1 MYKLCNISENGLTIY
16 CISILK
22 AIEMAN
28 HLKEEHSPYLQQH
41 ADNPVDW
48 YPWGEEAFQKARDE
62 HKPVFLS
69 IGYSSCHWCHVMEHE
84 SFQDDKTAKIL
95 NTYFV
100 SIKVDR
106 EERPDIDK
114 HFQSVYQLMNGRPG
128 GWPTSIFLTE
138 DLKPFYSATYIPD
151 EPKYGMMSFSS
162 LLEVIADKY
171 KNDKKV
177 LVSEAD
183 KILKHLNPKESKIQ
197 ATKLD
202 ESIMARVLKQ
212 AEQLFDSKEGGFN
225 KAPKF
230 PQASTLELL
239 LDLYRITDEKEALNM
254 SVQSLSSMARGG
266 LRDLVE
272 GGFCR
277 YSTDNE
283 WLVPHFEKMTYDNA
297 LLASVYLQAYHVT
310 HNTFYKD
317 VAFETLDFMLEK
329 MKENELFYSASDAD
343 TEGVE
348 GKYFVYT
355 YEKALKSF
363 SKAGIPPKA
372 QTKLAETLH
381 ITPQGNFEGKNIV
394 RVDDPAHLD
403 IPYYQEALAALRKQR
418 KEKRVYPFI
427 DTKVIVSWN
436 AMMVTSLFQAG
447 RVEKKYLKQAKKS
460 LDRLL
465 DTMYLNAQLFHS
477 VLIGKKPKIHAF
489 LEDYAYLGEAL
500 IEAYESTLD
509 ETYLIIAT
517 KLANNAIEKYYQ
529 HGKWKFSR
537 GEFETD
543 ADIYDS
549 SYPSSVATMVSL
561 LHSLSSLVDTVY
573 KKFVFK
579 TLEIHSYDVMRQPVS
594 TPKMTRMVIR
604 YLKDDI
610 IIKARQDLLIPHI
623 AQRDTI
629 TYPYTFFKNDTNDG
643 FMLCNSNSC
652 FGHEKDF
659 KGIVERVEKRRH
671 D

>member
-1 MYKLCNISENGLTIY
+1 
-16 CISILK
+16 
-22 AIEMAN
+22 MAN
-28 HLKEEHSPYLQQH
+28 HLQNEHSPYLQQH

-48 YPWGEEAFQKARDE
+48 YPWGEEAFRKARDE
-62 HKPVFLS
+62 HKPIFLS

-84 SFQDDKTAKIL
+84 SFRDEKTAKLL
-95 NTYFV
+95 NKYFV

-114 HFQSVYQLMNGRPG
+114 HFQNVYQLMNGRPG

-138 DLKPFYSATYIPD
+138 ELKPFYSATYIPD

-171 KNDKKV
+171 RNEKEV
-177 LVSEAD
+177 LVKEAD
-183 KILKHLNPKESKIQ
+183 RILRHLNPKEDKIQ

-212 AEQLFDSKEGGFN
+212 TEQLFDSKEGGFN

-239 LDLYRITDEKEALNM
+239 LDLYRITDEKGALSM
-254 SVQSLSSMARGG
+254 AETSLLSMARGG
-266 LRDLVE
+266 LRDLVD

-297 LLASVYLQAYHVT
+297 LLASVYLKAYHTT
-310 HNTFYKD
+310 HNDFYKD
-317 VAFETLDFMLEK
+317 VAFETIDFMLEK
-329 MKENELFYSASDAD
+329 MCEDDLFYSASDAD
-343 TEGVE
+343 TEGEE

-363 SKAGIPPKA
+363 AKAGIPAKA
-372 QTKLAETLH
+372 HAKLAEALH
-381 ITPQGNFEGKNIV
+381 ISKEGNFEGKNIV
-394 RVDDPAHLD
+394 RVDDPAHIN
-403 IPYYQEALAALRKQR
+403 IPYYREAIEALRER
-418 KEKRVYPFI
+418 REEKRIYPFI

-436 AMMVTSLFQAG
+436 AMMITTLFQAG

-465 DTMYLNAQLFHS
+465 DTMYINSQLFHS
-477 VLIGKKPKIHAF
+477 TLIGKEPKIQAF
-489 LEDYAYLGEAL
+489 LEDYAYLGETL
-500 IEAYESTLD
+500 VEAYESTLD
-509 ETYLIIAT
+509 ETHLIIAT

-549 SYPSSVATMVSL
+549 SYPSSVATVISL

-579 TLEIHSYDVMRQPVS
+579 TLEIHSYDIMRQPIS
-594 TPKMTRMVIR
+594 TPKMSRMVIR

-610 IIKARQDLLIPHI
+610 IIKAKSELLAPHI
-623 AQRDTI
+623 SRRDTI
-629 TYPYTFFKNDTNDG
+629 TYPFTFFKNDTNDG

-652 FGHEKDF
+652 FGHEKELDS
-659 KGIVERVEKRRH
+659 IIRIVEKRGK
-671 D
+671 